1 MSKPLRPWQP
11 KLFFVDVFES
21 PAFVPCSSPA
31 GYGPVALPVA
41 QAATL
46 SFHRLAAVR
55 WFAEPVPQD
64 VPRAEPQ
71 HQAGPLHLTAAA
83 TSPGLALLAVE
94 PDGEQPR
101 PSSQLFILSC
111 LPVEA
116 GHRAVRLLLSSG
128 TPTTMV
134 ALAEHTFAPNRVI
147 TETLLTSDALFSPQA
162 LRCCHRSRVRRRIS
176 EKPAFASGFE
186 LQVPPPSSTRVALAS
201 RLEYLPSFYFALA
214 LLCRSMN
221 RCRALRGTARL
232 PSRHLAPKSCT
243 HARKG
248 RA

>member
-11 KLFFVDVFES
+11 KLFSVDVSES

-31 GYGPVALPVA
+31 GYGPAALPVA

-46 SFHRLAAVR
+46 SSRRLAAVR

-147 TETLLTSDALFSPQA
+147 TKTLLTSDALFSPQVCA
-162 LRCCHRSRVRRRIS
+162 AATARACAVKFLRNRPSRRVFNCRCRRRH
-176 EKPAFASGFE
+176 
-186 LQVPPPSSTRVALAS
+186 Q
-201 RLEYLPSFYFALA
+201 
-214 LLCRSMN
+214 
-221 RCRALRGTARL
+221 RALRSL
-232 PSRHLAPKSCT
+232 LAWNTFPHSILLLLCFI
-243 HARKG
+243 G
-248 RA
+248 R